1 MKYLIL
7 LFSCCVIVVN
17 GEWKLMW
24 SPEADKD
31 GNNYS
36 HILNEIEQNTVK
48 PVYNSVGYNELPLIT
63 KHIVFAD
70 CIDFFIN

>member
-1 MKYLIL
+1 
-7 LFSCCVIVVN
+7 
-17 GEWKLMW
+17 MW

-48 PVYNSVGYNELPLIT
+48 HVYNSVGYNELPLTT
-63 KHIVFAD
+63 KHIVFTD
-70 CIDFFIN
+70 CIHFFIN